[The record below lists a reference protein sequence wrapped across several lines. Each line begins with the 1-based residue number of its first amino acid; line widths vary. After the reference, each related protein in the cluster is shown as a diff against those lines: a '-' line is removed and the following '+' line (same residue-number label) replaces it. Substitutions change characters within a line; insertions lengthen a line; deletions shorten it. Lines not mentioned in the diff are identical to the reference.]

1 MTISKKLMLVVFLLA
16 TTVFYAQHKPDWDKI
31 KTLKIAFLTERLSL
45 NTQEAQAFWPIYNAY
60 EAEREKLR
68 NKSHNDVR
76 SKLKD
81 ADNLSE
87 SDAAKLL
94 SQYLAYEEEE
104 EELDKKFLLN
114 VKGVIS
120 AKKTLLL
127 LRSEEDF
134 KRQLIKQYRD
144 KHKNNK

>member
-1 MTISKKLMLVVFLLA
+1 MTKNKRLLLVVFLL
-16 TTVFYAQHKPDWDKI
+16 TTAVFYAQHKPDWDKI
-31 KTLKIAFLTERLSL
+31 KTLKIAFLTERLDLSSK
-45 NTQEAQAFWPIYNAY
+45 EAQDFWPIYNSY
-60 EAEREKLR
+60 EDEREKLR
-68 NKSHNDVR
+68 NKANNDIR
-76 SKLKD
+76 NKLKNTE
-81 ADNLSE
+81 NLSE
-87 SDAAKLL
+87 ADAAKLL
-94 SQYLAYEEEE
+94 NLYLANEEEE

-114 VKGVIS
+114 VKKVIS

>member
-1 MTISKKLMLVVFLLA
+1 MTKNKTLLLVVFLL
-16 TTVFYAQHKPDWDKI
+16 TTAVFYAQHKPDWDKI
-31 KTLKIAFLTERLSL
+31 KTLKIAFLTERLDLSSK
-45 NTQEAQAFWPIYNAY
+45 EAQDFWPIYNSY
-60 EAEREKLR
+60 EDEREKLR
-68 NKSHNDVR
+68 NKANNDIR
-76 SKLKD
+76 NKLKNTE
-81 ADNLSE
+81 NLSE
-87 SDAAKLL
+87 ADAAKLL
-94 SQYLAYEEEE
+94 NLYLANEEEE

-114 VKGVIS
+114 VKKVIS